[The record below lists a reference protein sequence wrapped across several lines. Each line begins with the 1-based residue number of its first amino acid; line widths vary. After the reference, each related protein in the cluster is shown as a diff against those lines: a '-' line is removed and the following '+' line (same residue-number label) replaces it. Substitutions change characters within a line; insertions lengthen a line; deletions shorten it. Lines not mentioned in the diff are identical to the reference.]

1 MVRNFTSPDLD
12 RLLINAFRLQ
22 PWAVDMLADRL
33 RACILERGARVV
45 SYQWAIEPLSRNKDI
60 CTTVGVTKNM
70 YLYTK
75 SAVDP

>member
-1 MVRNFTSPDLD
+1 
-12 RLLINAFRLQ
+12 
-22 PWAVDMLADRL
+22 MLSDKL
-33 RACILERGARVV
+33 MACILRGGRVV